1 MVFYIFN
8 KLRNA
13 LLMSM
18 KNESQTVTVSITVK
32 YAWKLKNNT
41 KTTGIT
47 QQWFCFM
54 KFSTVRLFVCM
65 PFQLRTKAIYEN
77 YKQQQD
83 TESKKRT
90 DE

>member
-1 MVFYIFN
+1 
-8 KLRNA
+8 
-13 LLMSM
+13 MSM
-18 KNESQTVTVSITVK
+18 KNENQTVTVSITVK

-41 KTTGIT
+41 ENNRYYATLI
-47 QQWFCFM
+47 FM

-65 PFQLRTKAIYEN
+65 PFQSGTQTKYGN